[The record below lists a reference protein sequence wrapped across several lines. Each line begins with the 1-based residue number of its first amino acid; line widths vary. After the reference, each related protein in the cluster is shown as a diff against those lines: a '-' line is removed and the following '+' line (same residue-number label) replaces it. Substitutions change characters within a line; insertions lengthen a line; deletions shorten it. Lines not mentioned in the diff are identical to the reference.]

1 MQVLGL
7 DIGGANI
14 KAATADGVSS
24 SIPFAM
30 WQKRDELPNQLQL
43 IRQQLVAQPDI
54 VALVMTAELADC
66 FQTKAEGVEFVIGCV
81 RSVFAE
87 TIVRVWL
94 TSGEFAEPEDALE
107 LPELV
112 AASNWHALATWA
124 GRSVPGGPAL
134 LVDVGSTTVDLI
146 PIFDGVPQPQGLT
159 DLTRL
164 RRSELLYTGARRTP
178 VCAIVKD
185 VPLVDEDGSEE
196 MIPVAAELFAT
207 ALDAHL
213 LTGDIPE
220 NPADCDT
227 ADGRPATRE
236 AAANRLAHMLC
247 CDRSELSDDQLRT
260 IAEYVASEQLNQ
272 IIDAI
277 DNRLYYLSMLTKE
290 SGGGLLSDPE
300 AVARILVSG
309 SGAWLV
315 EKALERIDESSFAG
329 ISSLATM
336 FVRNIS
342 DNAPAFAV
350 ARLAAER
357 CLDDLLPL
365 NQL

>member
-43 IRQQLVAQPDI
+43 IRQQLVAKPDI

-66 FQTKAEGVEFVIGCV
+66 FRTKAEGVEFVIGCV

-124 GRSVPGGPAL
+124 ARSVPGGPAL
-134 LVDVGSTTVDLI
+134 LIDIGSTTVDLI
-146 PIFDGVPQPQGLT
+146 PIFDGVPQPQGQT
-159 DLTRL
+159 DLARL

-178 VCAIVKD
+178 VCAIVRE
-185 VPLVDEDGSEE
+185 VPLLDDDGSEE

-207 ALDAHL
+207 SLDVYL
-213 LTGDIPE
+213 LTGDITE
-220 NPADCDT
+220 DASDIAT
-227 ADGRPATRE
+227 ADGRPATRD
-236 AAANRLAHMLC
+236 AASNRLAHMLC
-247 CDRSELSDDQLRT
+247 CDRTELSDEQLRV
-260 IAEYVASEQLNQ
+260 IAEHIASEHLNQ
-272 IIDAI
+272 ITDAI
-277 DNRLYYLSMLTKE
+277 ENRLYFLSTLTRE
-290 SGGGLLSDPE
+290 NNGGLLGDVNATP
-300 AVARILVSG
+300 RILISG

-315 EKALERIDESSFAG
+315 EKAMEHIDDTSFSG
-329 ISSLATM
+329 VSSLSTM
-336 FVRNIS
+336 FVRNVS
-342 DNAPAFAV
+342 DSAPAFAV

-365 NQL
+365 NHL